1 EQEAELARALAD
13 GRPGRSMG
21 AAELEAFLAR
31 YERITRRL
39 IADPPGDF
47 VVDLAPD
54 RTPGPLQRR

>member
-1 EQEAELARALAD
+1 ARALAD